1 MLGKNLCNK
10 NDTFLHLIFLW
21 IFYYKKLGILEV
33 FGHRRPQF
41 SSDLSDIWLE
51 SWTCTTIL
59 PTKLWGQNFDF
70 LLLFFYGFSITK
82 KGKIGNFGGFWP
94 FSHKVFY
101 ARPWNL
107 ASRHIV
113 GTFKCVWK
121 LPLWVKF
128 LARFWPRIGPK
139 YVNMWVFF
147 YFLENFPR
155 NHRKLYL
162 LAHWS

>member
-1 MLGKNLCNK
+1 MDLLLQKM
-10 NDTFLHLIFLW
+10 
-21 IFYYKKLGILEV
+21 GILEV

-51 SWTCTTIL
+51 YWMCTTTL
-59 PTKLWGQNFDF
+59 PTKLWDQNFEF
-70 LLLFFYGFSITK
+70 LSLFFMDFQLQK
-82 KGKIGNFGGFWP
+82 KVKLEILEVFGHFLIKFFMPDPETWLTGILWVL
-94 FSHKVFY
+94 SNV
-101 ARPWNL
+101 
-107 ASRHIV
+107 
-113 GTFKCVWK
+113 CEK
-121 LPLWVKF
+121 LPLWAKF
-128 LARFWPRIGPK
+128 LALFWPRIGPK